1 MPRHGY
7 SVLSGPARVGTVT
20 SGAPSPTLG
29 VPIAMAYIDTFY
41 SGAVTHIDTVTD
53 NNTGAP
59 LGIDI
64 RGKTEPAELTE
75 LPFYDRRK

>member
-1 MPRHGY
+1 V
-7 SVLSGPARVGTVT
+7 S

-29 VPIAMAYIDTFY
+29 VPIAMAYVEVDT
-41 SGAVTHIDTVTD
+41 
-53 NNTGAP
+53 TGP

-64 RGKTEPAELTE
+64 RGKTEPAEITE